1 MTGDKPRRSERAVK
15 RRKYLLG
22 IGTAL
27 TVSLAGCPAS
37 SETGDGSTTGTTKM
51 SPTESASPTPRA
63 ETTTETP
70 TATPT
75 PTPTATEQSPTP
87 ATEETGNPK
96 QLIREFYAAA
106 DSGNFQRANSLV
118 HPDSPEGTISETQQ
132 RIFEKQEIDIQ
143 GMTVV
148 DESTDRATVQTT
160 LVFTR
165 DGRERT
171 RTTDLELRTHDGAW
185 RLYSVN

>member
-1 MTGDKPRRSERAVK
+1 MTEDKTRRAETAVR

-22 IGTAL
+22 VATAL
-27 TVSLAGCPAS
+27 TVPLAGCPAS
-37 SETGDGSTTGTTKM
+37 NDGGDNETTGETEPRPTASV
-51 SPTESASPTPRA
+51 SPTSRA
-63 ETTTETP
+63 ETP
-70 TATPT
+70 TAEQIATPAPAATQQPPT
-75 PTPTATEQSPTP
+75 PTPD
-87 ATEETGNPK
+87 ETGEAK
-96 QLIREFYAAA
+96 QLIREFYTAA
-106 DSGNFQRANSLV
+106 DSGHFQRANSLV

-132 RIFEKQEIDIQ
+132 QIFEKQEIDIQ
-143 GMTVV
+143 AMTVV